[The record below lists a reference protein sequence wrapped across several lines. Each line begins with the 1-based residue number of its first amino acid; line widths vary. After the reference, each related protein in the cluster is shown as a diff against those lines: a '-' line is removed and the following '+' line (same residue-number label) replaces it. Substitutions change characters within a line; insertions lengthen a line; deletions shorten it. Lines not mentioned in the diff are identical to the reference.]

1 VAKEDTKQRI
11 LEIANNIF
19 SEKGYA
25 GTTTREIAAVACVN
39 ELTIFRH
46 FGNKEKLFQEVISQF
61 SSVKNIKEI
70 FDPLVTGDLA
80 ADLRII
86 AKTFL
91 GMVQKDLTRIKLAH
105 IESPANPILREAA
118 SQFPDQLRIYLS
130 AYLIRLHHD
139 GKIRE
144 DNYEMLAE
152 IFFSAIFQHVL
163 AKCDF
168 PSGDKMRSATE
179 DELVQAMVTLYTNSL
194 LKKA

>member
-11 LEIANNIF
+11 LEIANKVF
-19 SEKGYA
+19 SEKGYS
-25 GTTTREIAAVACVN
+25 GTTTREIAAIAGVN

-46 FGNKEKLFQEVISQF
+46 FGKKENLFQEVISQF
-61 SSVKNIKEI
+61 TSVKSIKEI
-70 FDPLVTGDLA
+70 FDPLVTGDLEN
-80 ADLRII
+80 DLKII

-91 GMVQKDLTRIKLAH
+91 GMVQRDLTRIKLAH
-105 IESPANPILREAA
+105 IESPANSMLREAA
-118 SQFPDQLRIYLS
+118 SQFPNQLRIYLS
-130 AYLIRLHHD
+130 AYLIQLHHE

-152 IFFSAIFQHVL
+152 IFFGAMFQHVL

-168 PSGDKMRSATE
+168 PSGDIMRSTTE
-179 DELVQAMVTLYTNSL
+179 DELVQDIVSLYANSL